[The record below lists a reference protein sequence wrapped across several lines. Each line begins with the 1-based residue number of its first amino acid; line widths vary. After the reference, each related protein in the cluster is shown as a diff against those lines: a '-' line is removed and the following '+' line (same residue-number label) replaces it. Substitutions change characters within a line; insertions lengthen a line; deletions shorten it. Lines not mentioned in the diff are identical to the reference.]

1 MEFINYDTCDK
12 LIRKSV
18 KGITIEKNPSNKEV
32 LKHKSTRY
40 LLHQHWVLVVLPI
53 RKIVDSPPFWGGYLG
68 FVIDDIQE
76 ARRGSRGFPLAD
88 NDKEGDAT

>member
-53 RKIVDSPPFWGGYLG
+53 KKIVIYFRKGLVSY
-68 FVIDDIQE
+68 IIQ
-76 ARRGSRGFPLAD
+76 AYS
-88 NDKEGDAT
+88 